1 MGRDSRE
8 VWEKR
13 VERWRDS
20 GLTATEFADEV
31 GVNAKTLSYWKW
43 RLGRPT
49 GVGTK
54 LGRRRAAPT
63 RRMRPMA
70 VPFVEV
76 SGVTSAPALD
86 AVSAG
91 TFEPFEILAASGLR
105 VRVPVRFDDAA
116 LARLLTVVR

>member
-49 GVGTK
+49 EVGAK

-63 RRMRPMA
+63 RRTRPMA

-76 SGVTSAPALD
+76 SGLTSPSALD